1 MRYGDVLEPQ
11 GNDGQAAQVS
21 RNVRGFPCVSN
32 KRRQT
37 RGPQKVD
44 QHKCD

>member
-1 MRYGDVLEPQ
+1 MRYGGVLEPQ
-11 GNDGQAAQVS
+11 GDDGQAAQVQ
-21 RNVRGFPCVSN
+21 RNVLVFPCVSN

-44 QHKCD
+44 